1 MNKSIAQSLGKAAQE
16 VANNFSH
23 KNREG
28 NYKGETF
35 KVHEIIPTSDQTAV
49 VFFKKNTRKLGMGFF
64 YYINRGYSKGWK
76 YFFPTDSHVTGMM
89 TTQFYKLEVERTWCL
104 VSGRR
109 LASICIVLCRV
120 QATNCPSQPSQQ

>member
-28 NYKGETF
+28 NYNDETF
-35 KVHEIIPTSDQTAV
+35 IVHEIIPTSDQTAV

-64 YYINRGYSKGWK
+64 YYINKGYSKGWK
-76 YFFPTDSHVTGMM
+76 YFFPTDSHITGMM
-89 TTQFYKLEVERTWCL
+89 TTQFYKLEVERTNYKENFD
-104 VSGRR
+104 VSHAG
-109 LASICIVLCRV
+109 
-120 QATNCPSQPSQQ
+120 